1 MAKKR
6 KRKPGDRF
14 PLLIY
19 RPLLERWGNL
29 GILSAVITFILWLM
43 APRVLPPRIGQSPIR
58 HGILLATL
66 ASILLFFYGIAT
78 RKMTYVRCHPTYLHI
93 RSPIMP
99 LNISYRRVSGT
110 RPVQMAKVFNI
121 EEEKRARN
129 TWPERYW
136 GMTAVA
142 VDLKSLPMSERFLRL
157 WLDKHLF
164 NPRQKGFV
172 FLVEDWKE
180 FSSQLTGAISA
191 YRAARL
197 E

>member
-19 RPLLERWGNL
+19 HPLLERWGNL
-29 GILSAVITFILWLM
+29 GILSAVITFLLWLF
-43 APRVLPPRIGQSPIR
+43 APRVLSPRISQSLMR

-66 ASILLFFYGIAT
+66 AGVLLFLYGIAT
-78 RKMTYVRCHPTYLHI
+78 RNMTYVRCHATYLHI
-93 RSPIMP
+93 RSPILP
-99 LNISYRRVSGT
+99 LNVSYRRVAGT
-110 RPVQMAKVFNI
+110 RLVQVAKVFDI
-121 EEEKRARN
+121 EENKRARK

-142 VDLKSLPMSERFLRL
+142 VDLDSLPMSESFLRL

-164 NPRQKGFV
+164 NPRRKGFV

-191 YRAARL
+191 YRAARM